1 MQNPTAWLL
10 FALFGLILFVMYVSL
25 RRRWASP
32 LVVSALGV
40 LASVIVMTLTGLA
53 QNNTIYQALFAGLLV
68 GGLFSGGTV
77 AMAAYFQS
85 SEARQRAAQAAPPE
99 EMEA

>member
-10 FALFGLILFVMYVSL
+10 FALFGDPVRDVRRCGGAGHRRWYY
-25 RRRWASP
+25 RRWA
-32 LVVSALGV
+32 

-85 SEARQRAAQAAPPE
+85 SEARQRAAQAVPPE

>member
-32 LVVSALGV
+32 VVVSALGV
-40 LASVIVMTLTGLA
+40 LGSVIVMTLTGLA
-53 QNNTIYQALFAGLLV
+53 QDNTIYQALFAGLLV

-85 SEARQRAAQAAPPE
+85 NEARQRMAQVTPPSE
-99 EMEA
+99 EM

>member
-1 MQNPTAWLL
+1 MQSPTAWLL

-32 LVVSALGV
+32 VAVSALGV
-40 LASVIVMTLTGLA
+40 LGSIVVMTLTGLA
-53 QNNTIYQALFAGLLV
+53 QNNTIYQAIFAGLLV

-77 AMAAYFQS
+77 AMAAYFQNN
-85 SEARQRAAQAAPPE
+85 EARREMPQAQYPPPE
-99 EMEA
+99 DM

>member
-32 LVVSALGV
+32 LVVSLLGV
-40 LASVIVMTLTGLA
+40 LGSVTVMTLTGLA
-53 QNNTIYQALFAGLLV
+53 QDNTIYQALFAGILV

-85 SEARQRAAQAAPPE
+85 NEARQQAAQAAAPSSDE
-99 EMEA
+99 T